1 MPNNLVDLSFFVKV
15 FAVNEALSNN
25 TTAPSK
31 PTAPTAP
38 TADAKTGGFVLSD
51 KSIQKWT
58 ASKMTWCVAFCLP
71 VDYCD

>member
-1 MPNNLVDLSFFVKV
+1 MPNNLTELPIFVKV

-51 KSIQKWT
+51 KKHP
-58 ASKMTWCVAFCLP
+58 KMDGVKDDLVRGVLFAC
-71 VDYCD
+71 

>member
-31 PTAPTAP
+31 PTAPTA
-38 TADAKTGGFVLSD
+38 DDSRRQDRRFCFVR
-51 KSIQKWT
+51 QKHP
-58 ASKMTWCVAFCLP
+58 KMDGVKDDLVRGVLFAC
-71 VDYCD
+71 